1 VAEPFMITT
10 RHAGAA
16 VSQTSAPAGGAT
28 KGVNGL
34 ALAGM
39 ICGIVSV
46 TTFWIPFVFL
56 VSGLAVG
63 IVAVVLSHRGRR
75 GTGSRQALAGLICGY
90 AGIVLSIANAVAGAI
105 LFSK

>member
-1 VAEPFMITT
+1 MSETSA
-10 RHAGAA
+10 
-16 VSQTSAPAGGAT
+16 QTSGAT
-28 KGVNGL
+28 TGVNGL

-63 IVAVVLSHRGRR
+63 VVAVVLSHRGRAAARR
-75 GTGSRQALAGLICGY
+75 GAGGAKQALAGLICGY
-90 AGIVLSIANAVAGAI
+90 AGIVLSIANSVAGAI

>member
-1 VAEPFMITT
+1 VTEPIMITT
-10 RHAGAA
+10 RQPGAA
-16 VSQTSAPAGGAT
+16 VSQTSGPTTDAT
-28 KGVNGL
+28 TRVNGL

-63 IVAVVLSHRGRR
+63 IVAVVLSHRGRSG
-75 GTGSRQALAGLICGY
+75 GTGRKQALAGLVCGY
-90 AGIVLSIANAVAGAI
+90 AGIALSIANAVAGAF
-105 LFSK
+105 LLS